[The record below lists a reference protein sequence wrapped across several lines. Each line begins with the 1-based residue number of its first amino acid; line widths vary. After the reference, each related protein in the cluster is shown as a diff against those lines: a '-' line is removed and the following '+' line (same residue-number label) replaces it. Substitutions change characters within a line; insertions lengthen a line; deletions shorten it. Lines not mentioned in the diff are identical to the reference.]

1 MLLSFNRS
9 NRNSDNTNTNTTSN
23 STTPSH
29 SKTLASQEPRL
40 SFTETSVDSIPEVC
54 NIKITLDRSI
64 QKELKKKPKERS
76 FGKRFFGTSKE
87 ELPALS
93 DHPPQSPPTTRTAS
107 TSSVEHDAE
116 AVFLSTKTKR
126 VSFAATAKCVGKARK
141 PSKGYNPWYDLED
154 FRALSQSAQW
164 MAGVLQ
170 LEDTDTRPN
179 DPRARVHLLQK
190 LHHTSLTSTCNTHE
204 DDYYSNRL
212 SLMTTAEMSEYRS
225 LYDTHSDLP
234 DTTLLGM
241 EGCLCPDFQM
251 AKSVRRRQ
259 QLETVRQIQALAAQ
273 VGTPPETV
281 VAVMARECTKIS
293 HPGRVMARHLA
304 LALARCKEV
313 RYY

>member
-1 MLLSFNRS
+1 M
-9 NRNSDNTNTNTTSN
+9 
-23 STTPSH
+23 
-29 SKTLASQEPRL
+29 
-40 SFTETSVDSIPEVC
+40 
-54 NIKITLDRSI
+54 
-64 QKELKKKPKERS
+64 
-76 FGKRFFGTSKE
+76 
-87 ELPALS
+87 
-93 DHPPQSPPTTRTAS
+93 
-107 TSSVEHDAE
+107 
-116 AVFLSTKTKR
+116 
-126 VSFAATAKCVGKARK
+126 
-141 PSKGYNPWYDLED
+141 ED

-170 LEDTDTRPN
+170 LEDTDTRSN

-313 RYY
+313 KYY